1 MAKLMMK
8 CLCYFSY
15 QLLLILIL
23 TAPLDATEEN
33 QKNFY
38 VAYLGDQPVDKDLA
52 VQTHIQ
58 ILASVK
64 GGSYHDAKES
74 IVYSYTESFNAFAA
88 KLSNDEAQKL
98 QRMDRVLSVFPNR
111 YHQLHT
117 TRSWDF
123 IGLPQ
128 TARRNLKIESDIVVG
143 LMDTGITPESESFKD
158 SGFGPPPAKWKGKC
172 DHFANFSGCNNK
184 LIGARY
190 FKLDGNPDPWDILSP
205 IDVDGHGTHTS
216 STLAGNVVANASLYG
231 LARGAARGAVPNAR
245 VAAYKVCW
253 VSSGCSDMDILA
265 AFDAA
270 IHDGVNVISI
280 SIGGATEDYASDTI
294 SVGAFHA
301 LKKGIVTVASA
312 GNDGP
317 KWGTVS
323 NHAPWLV
330 TVAASGIDRQ
340 FKSKVKTGNGRSV
353 SGVGVNTFDPKEKFY
368 PLVSGAD
375 VAKNSESRDSAR
387 FCFGDS
393 LDPKKVKGKLVYCKL
408 GTWGADSVIKGIGG
422 VGIIVGSEQFLDVAQ
437 IYMAPGTMVN
447 VTDGDNITDYIHS
460 TRSPSAVIYKS
471 QEVKV
476 RAPFIASFSSRGPN
490 PGSKHLLKPDIAAP
504 GIDILASYT
513 LMKSLTGLKGD
524 TQYSKFTLMSGTSMA
539 CPHIA
544 GVVAYVKSF
553 HPSWSPAAIK
563 SAIMTTAK
571 PMSQRVN
578 NEAEFAYGAGQVN
591 PQKAVSPGLVYD
603 MDDMSYI
610 QFLCHEGYNGSSLAV
625 LVGSKSINCTS
636 LIPGVGYDALN
647 YPTMQVSLKS
657 NGELTTAIFRRRVT
671 NVGPRLSIYNAT
683 IKAPKGVNITVK
695 PMSLSF
701 SRTSHKRSFS
711 VVVKAK
717 PMSSTQVLSAIMV
730 LRTFLLL
737 LVLTATTSIASIGKQ
752 TTYVIHMDKSKIAA
766 NHSPG
771 SVRQFYEAVIDSI
784 NKFSSQQED
793 QEQETTPPQ
802 ILYAYE
808 NAISGFSAKLSTKQ
822 LKSLET
828 VDGFL
833 SATPDELL
841 TLHTTYSP
849 HFLGLESGIGL
860 WDATNLAKDVI
871 VGVIDT
877 GIWPEHIA
885 FQDTG
890 MPPVPSRWKGGCE
903 EGTKFSQSNC
913 NNKLIG
919 ARAFFKGYESVV
931 GRINET
937 VDYRSPRDAQGH
949 GTHTASTAA
958 GNIVANANLF
968 GLARGKA
975 AGMRYTSRI
984 AAYKACWSLGCSSSD
999 ILAAIDKAVAD
1010 GVDVLSLSLGG
1021 SSRPYYRDTIAIASF
1036 GATQIGV
1043 FVSCSAG
1050 NSGPSISTVD
1060 NTAPW
1065 IMTVA
1070 ASYTDRSFPAI
1081 VKLGN
1086 GHSFEGSSLYSGKGS
1101 KQLPLVFGKTAGVS
1115 GAEGP
1120 SLVGHDVIKPDVTAP
1135 GVNIL
1140 AAWPATTSPSML
1152 KSDDRR
1158 VLFNIIS
1165 GTSMSCPHVSGLAA
1179 LLKSVHEDWSTAAIK
1194 SALMTTA
1201 YTLNNRNSPIAD
1213 VGGSSD
1219 TPLATAF
1226 AFGSGHVDPESASDP
1241 GLIYDIAT
1249 EDYLDYLCSL
1259 NYTSLQLALFAG
1271 GNFTCP
1277 NPSAFHPGKL
1287 NYPSFAVNFKG
1298 NVKNMS
1304 LEYERSV
1311 TNVGTSYC
1319 TYAVKVEEPNGVLVT
1334 ITPPILSFQ
1343 KIGEILSYKV
1353 TFVSLRGASNESFG
1367 SLTWVSGKYAV
1378 KSPIA
1383 VTWQ

>member
-1 MAKLMMK
+1 M
-8 CLCYFSY
+8 
-15 QLLLILIL
+15 
-23 TAPLDATEEN
+23 
-33 QKNFY
+33 
-38 VAYLGDQPVDKDLA
+38 
-52 VQTHIQ
+52 
-58 ILASVK
+58 
-64 GGSYHDAKES
+64 S
-74 IVYSYTESFNAFAA
+74 I
-88 KLSNDEAQKL
+88 
-98 QRMDRVLSVFPNR
+98 
-111 YHQLHT
+111 
-117 TRSWDF
+117 DF
-123 IGLPQ
+123 I
-128 TARRNLKIESDIVVG
+128 
-143 LMDTGITPESESFKD
+143 
-158 SGFGPPPAKWKGKC
+158 
-172 DHFANFSGCNNK
+172 
-184 LIGARY
+184 
-190 FKLDGNPDPWDILSP
+190 
-205 IDVDGHGTHTS
+205 
-216 STLAGNVVANASLYG
+216 ST
-231 LARGAARGAVPNAR
+231 
-245 VAAYKVCW
+245 
-253 VSSGCSDMDILA
+253 
-265 AFDAA
+265 
-270 IHDGVNVISI
+270 
-280 SIGGATEDYASDTI
+280 
-294 SVGAFHA
+294 
-301 LKKGIVTVASA
+301 
-312 GNDGP
+312 
-317 KWGTVS
+317 
-323 NHAPWLV
+323 
-330 TVAASGIDRQ
+330 
-340 FKSKVKTGNGRSV
+340 
-353 SGVGVNTFDPKEKFY
+353 
-368 PLVSGAD
+368 
-375 VAKNSESRDSAR
+375 
-387 FCFGDS
+387 
-393 LDPKKVKGKLVYCKL
+393 
-408 GTWGADSVIKGIGG
+408 
-422 VGIIVGSEQFLDVAQ
+422 
-437 IYMAPGTMVN
+437 
-447 VTDGDNITDYIHS
+447 
-460 TRSPSAVIYKS
+460 
-471 QEVKV
+471 
-476 RAPFIASFSSRGPN
+476 
-490 PGSKHLLKPDIAAP
+490 
-504 GIDILASYT
+504 
-513 LMKSLTGLKGD
+513 
-524 TQYSKFTLMSGTSMA
+524 
-539 CPHIA
+539 
-544 GVVAYVKSF
+544 
-553 HPSWSPAAIK
+553 
-563 SAIMTTAK
+563 
-571 PMSQRVN
+571 
-578 NEAEFAYGAGQVN
+578 
-591 PQKAVSPGLVYD
+591 
-603 MDDMSYI
+603 
-610 QFLCHEGYNGSSLAV
+610 
-625 LVGSKSINCTS
+625 
-636 LIPGVGYDALN
+636 
-647 YPTMQVSLKS
+647 
-657 NGELTTAIFRRRVT
+657 
-671 NVGPRLSIYNAT
+671 
-683 IKAPKGVNITVK
+683 
-695 PMSLSF
+695 
-701 SRTSHKRSFS
+701 
-711 VVVKAK
+711 
-717 PMSSTQVLSAIMV
+717 AIMV

-1021 SSRPYYRDTIAIASF
+1021 SSRPYYRDTVAIASF
-1036 GATQIGV
+1036 GATQSGV

-1115 GAEGP
+1115 GAEYCINGSLNRKLVKGKIVICQRGLNSRTGKGEQVKLAGGAGMLLLNSDKEGEELIADAHVLPAATLGASAGKAVKKYVNSTKRPTASIVFKGTVFGNPAPVIASFSSRGP